1 MVIQMQNKKS
11 IIKWVVLGVFVVICI
26 CMCVF
31 FSITQTSM
39 QNDIDSKQ
47 SELKAIQSK
56 ITMAQATTQTNSEKV
71 VADATG
77 IDQSMVEKDNAA
89 AQQLFK
95 LAFTWDSYEKYTQVR
110 QNVISQ
116 YGFSE
121 DSEFMT
127 KILPEVKQFTLET
140 YNGPNVELS
149 DAEREKYM
157 KTVTTDDIT
166 DNGLN
171 MSYST
176 MNSCVSNVTTDGYEY
191 LTRVTVSSTSKVGA
205 TVTRA
210 FTLGY
215 VVDSNEK
222 LQDIKVYSVGLS
234 SDQ

>member
-1 MVIQMQNKKS
+1 MQNKKG
-11 IIKWVVLGVFVVICI
+11 IVKWVVLGVFVVICV
-26 CMCVF
+26 CMCIF
-31 FSITQTSM
+31 FSTAQTSM
-39 QNDIDSKQ
+39 QNDIDAKQ
-47 SELKAIQSK
+47 SELKSIQSK

-71 VADATG
+71 VADTTG

-95 LAFTWDSYEKYTQVR
+95 LAFTWDSYEKYSQVR

-127 KILPEVKQFTLET
+127 KILPEVKQYTT
-140 YNGPNVELS
+140 QSYVGPDEILS
-149 DAEREKYM
+149 KEEMQQYM
-157 KTVTTDDIT
+157 QTNIIDDIT
-166 DNGLN
+166 TNGLN
-171 MSYST
+171 MSYSS

>member
-1 MVIQMQNKKS
+1 MNKKM
-11 IIKWVVLGVFVVICI
+11 IIKWIPLVVFVIV
-26 CMCVF
+26 CVCLCLYF
-31 FSITQTSM
+31 NGMQSSM
-39 QNDIDSKQ
+39 EANLSQKQ
-47 SELKAIQSK
+47 SELKSLESK
-56 ITMAQATTQTNSEKV
+56 VSLAQATTQTKSEQV
-71 VADATG
+71 IANTTG
-77 IDQSMVEKDNAA
+77 IDQSMVEKNNAA

-95 LAFTWDSYEKYTQVR
+95 LAFTWDSYDAYVKVR
-110 QNVISQ
+110 DNVKNQ
-116 YGFSE
+116 YGFSD
-121 DSEFMT
+121 DSEFMQ
-127 KILPEVKQFTLET
+127 KVLPVVEQYTT
-140 YNGPNVELS
+140 YRYEGPKVVGDDVDTSE
-149 DAEREKYM
+149 YM
-157 KTVTTDDIT
+157 KSEVTDDIT
-166 DNGLN
+166 LNGLN